1 MILNSD
7 GSQPLA
13 RSQRRCFGSAC
24 APARQYLRLLIAG
37 SNVRIEAG
45 PPIYRAHGRFKCFM
59 GLKLAL
65 MGESARISNQ
75 SLEREGALG

>member
-1 MILNSD
+1 VKST
-7 GSQPLA
+7 A
-13 RSQRRCFGSAC
+13 AFGYSS
-24 APARQYLRLLIAG
+24 APARQYLRPLIAG

-65 MGESARISNQ
+65 IGKSARIGMQ
-75 SLEREGALG
+75 STTGEGALGSKPG